1 MNGGTI
7 LIVDSDRESCRS
19 LERISR
25 RMFDDVITIASPNRI
40 SEILQKKSIDVV
52 LLDTNF
58 TSVVQNGN
66 EGLFWLREI
75 LSIDNNISVVIV
87 TATDDV
93 DLAVTA
99 IRDGAVDYIV
109 KPWDESRLL
118 ATINIALQLT
128 RTRNEA
134 VSLKRD
140 NRHLRDVINNTGERI
155 IRGASPTMIRV
166 MDIVRKVA
174 ATDANVLVTGEN
186 GTGKELIAREI
197 HRISPRSD
205 KLMVSVDMGSLT
217 ETLFESELFGHVK
230 GAFTDARDDRT
241 GKIEA
246 ANGSTL
252 FLDEI
257 GNLSLRSQA
266 KLLSVLQ
273 NRYIVRVG
281 SNRHVPV
288 DVRLVCATNCDIT
301 GMVSEGRFRE
311 DLLYRINTIVIDV
324 PPLRDR
330 VDDIP
335 VLANHFLREQCER
348 YDRKGMKISIPAL
361 EKLTNY
367 SWPGNVRELQH
378 AIEKAVIMS
387 DTLILKPS
395 DFVFNTAGGNK
406 LPQGDIT
413 LADMEKRAISDSL
426 NKYGY
431 NISTVAEKLGITR
444 QTLYN
449 KISKYGL

>member
-1 MNGGTI
+1 MSGGTI
-7 LIVDSDRESCRS
+7 LIVDSDRETCRS
-19 LERISR
+19 LELIAR
-25 RMFDDVITIASPNRI
+25 RVFDNVIAITSPNRI
-40 SEILQKKSIDVV
+40 SEVLRKNRVDVV

-58 TSVVQNGN
+58 TSLVNNGN
-66 EGLFWLREI
+66 EGLFWMREI
-75 LSIDNNISVVIV
+75 LAFDDNISVVIV
-87 TATDDV
+87 TASGDI

-99 IRDGAVDYIV
+99 IREGAVDYIV
-109 KPWDESRLL
+109 KPWDDARLL
-118 ATINIALQLT
+118 TTINIALQLSH
-128 RTRNEA
+128 TRNEA
-134 VSLKRD
+134 VLLKKD
-140 NRHLRDVINNTGERI
+140 NRHLKDVINSAGERI

-166 MDIVRKVA
+166 MDMVRKVA
-174 ATDANVLVTGEN
+174 ATDANVLITGEN
-186 GTGKELIAREI
+186 GTGKELVAREI
-197 HRISPRSD
+197 HRLSGRAD
-205 KLMVSVDMGSLT
+205 ELMISVDMGSLT

-230 GAFTDARDDRT
+230 GAFTDAREDRT

-281 SNRHVPV
+281 SNRHIPV
-288 DVRLVCATNCDIT
+288 DVRLVCATNCDIIE
-301 GMVSEGRFRE
+301 MVAEGRFRE

-348 YDRKGMKISIPAL
+348 YSRKDMKISIPAL

-387 DTLILKPS
+387 DSLILKPS
-395 DFVFNTAGGNK
+395 DFVFSDAAVNRP
-406 LPQGDIT
+406 LHGDVT
-413 LADMEKRAISDSL
+413 LAEIEKRVICDCL
-426 NKYGY
+426 RRYEY
-431 NISTVAEKLGITR
+431 NITTVAEKLGITR

>member
-1 MNGGTI
+1 M
-7 LIVDSDRESCRS
+7 LI
-19 LERISR
+19 
-25 RMFDDVITIASPNRI
+25 
-40 SEILQKKSIDVV
+40 
-52 LLDTNF
+52 
-58 TSVVQNGN
+58 
-66 EGLFWLREI
+66 
-75 LSIDNNISVVIV
+75 
-87 TATDDV
+87 
-93 DLAVTA
+93 
-99 IRDGAVDYIV
+99 
-109 KPWDESRLL
+109 
-118 ATINIALQLT
+118 
-128 RTRNEA
+128 
-134 VSLKRD
+134 
-140 NRHLRDVINNTGERI
+140 
-155 IRGASPTMIRV
+155 
-166 MDIVRKVA
+166 
-174 ATDANVLVTGEN
+174 TGEN
-186 GTGKELIAREI
+186 GAGKELIAREI
-197 HRISPRSD
+197 HRLSGRAEE
-205 KLMVSVDMGSLT
+205 LMVSVDMGSLT

-230 GAFTDARDDRT
+230 GAFTDAREDRV

-257 GNLSLRSQA
+257 GNLSMRSQA

-281 SNRHVPV
+281 SNMHIPV
-288 DVRLVCATNCDIT
+288 DVRLVCATNCDIAL
-301 GMVSEGRFRE
+301 MVSEGRFRE
-311 DLLYRINTIVIDV
+311 DLLYRINTIVINV

-348 YDRKGMKISIPAL
+348 YGRKGMKISIPAL
-361 EKLTNY
+361 EKMTNY

-387 DTLILKPS
+387 DSLVLKPS
-395 DFVFNTAGGNK
+395 DFVFSVSAVSK
-406 LPQGDIT
+406 IPHGDTT
-413 LADMEKRAISDSL
+413 LEEMEKRAISDSL

>member
-1 MNGGTI
+1 MSGGTI
-7 LIVDSDRESCRS
+7 LIVDSDRETCHS
-19 LERISR
+19 LEILARKV
-25 RMFDDVITIASPNRI
+25 FDNVITITSPNRI
-40 SEILQKKSIDVV
+40 SEVLRKNRVDVV

-58 TSVVQNGN
+58 TSAVMNGN

-75 LSIDNNISVVIV
+75 LAYDDSISVVIV
-87 TATDDV
+87 TSTDDI
-93 DLAVTA
+93 DMAVTA
-99 IRDGAVDYIV
+99 IRDGAVDYVV
-109 KPWDESRLL
+109 KPWDEARLL
-118 ATINIALQLT
+118 STISIALQLNH
-128 RTRNEA
+128 TRNEA
-134 VSLKRD
+134 VLLKKD
-140 NRHLRDVINNTGERI
+140 NRHLKDVINSTGERI

-174 ATDANVLVTGEN
+174 ATDANVLITGEN
-186 GTGKELIAREI
+186 GTGKELVAREI
-197 HRISPRSD
+197 HNLSGRAD
-205 KLMVSVDMGSLT
+205 ELMVSVDMGSLT

-230 GAFTDARDDRT
+230 GAFTDAREDRM

-246 ANGSTL
+246 ASGSTL

-257 GNLSLRSQA
+257 GNMSLRAQA

-288 DVRLVCATNCDIT
+288 DVRLVCATNCDINK
-301 GMVSEGRFRE
+301 MVAEGRFRE
-311 DLLYRINTIVIDV
+311 DLLYRINTILIDV

-335 VLANHFLREQCER
+335 VLANHFLREQCDR
-348 YDRKGMKISIPAL
+348 YGRKGMKISIPAL

-387 DTLILKPS
+387 DSLILKPS
-395 DFVFNTAGGNK
+395 DFVFSTTAVNGP
-406 LPQGDIT
+406 LQGDVT
-413 LADMEKRAISDSL
+413 LAEMEKRVIADSL
-426 NKYGY
+426 MKYGY
-431 NISTVAEKLGITR
+431 NISIVAEKLGITR